1 MEGDRR
7 NICAGLSLRKDR
19 GTHLVIIECLSAETA
34 GTRTAERSMGK
45 NDLRQTTVRLLALHA
60 LATANVLQQTTKP
73 DAVFLYLQST
83 TGKIDTVQPEQQ
95 VSACFSKW

>member
-7 NICAGLSLRKDR
+7 NICAGLSLRRDR
-19 GTHLVIIECLSAETA
+19 EAHLVVIECLSAETA

-45 NDLRQTTVRLLALHA
+45 NDLHQTTVRLLALHA